1 MTAPQQQRRLDFM
14 KRRNWI
20 WFVASALLAVL
31 AGVLAMVLLGGG
43 GGILGGAE
51 ATPVAM
57 QSVVVARAPIA
68 TNDVIR
74 VDYVMLED
82 KPISE
87 VPSGAFVSVTDLT
100 EKNAVALRD
109 IAQGE
114 IITADAVYIAS
125 PGEGE
130 SVYGDKVGV
139 ALPAQ
144 DILSKW
150 GAVLPGDHV
159 DVLFSMD
166 VILETP
172 MYVEDIRTLEELQL
186 YAIERDQSLDKVSV
200 LALQDLTVLRIIEE
214 PAPEGQEDEEQPIVR
229 NRALELLAD
238 PQDAVVLKY
247 LLDAGGM
254 VSLAK
259 RSADNQS
266 LFNVQPV
273 NINYLMLRYGIVLPQ
288 PLE

>member
-1 MTAPQQQRRLDFM
+1 M
-14 KRRNWI
+14 KRRNLI

-31 AGVLAMVLLGGG
+31 AGVLAMVLIGNGG
-43 GGILGGAE
+43 LFGGAQ
-51 ATPVAM
+51 ATPVPM
-57 QSVVVARAPIA
+57 QTVVVARAPIA
-68 TNDVIR
+68 NNDVIR
-74 VDYVMLED
+74 VDYVALEER
-82 KPISE
+82 KVSE
-87 VPSGAFVSVTDLT
+87 VPSGAFVAVTDLT
-100 EKNAVALRD
+100 EKNAVAIRD
-109 IAQGE
+109 IGQGE
-114 IITADAVYIAS
+114 IITADAVYIAT
-125 PGEGE
+125 PGEGGT
-130 SVYGDKVGV
+130 VYGDRVGI
-139 ALPAQ
+139 ALPAE

-166 VILETP
+166 VILEQP
-172 MYVEDIRTLEELQL
+172 MYPQDVRTLEELQL
-186 YAIERDQSLDKVSV
+186 YAIERDQSMDKVSV

-214 PAPEGQEDEEQPIVR
+214 PAPEGQEDPEQPVVR
-229 NRALELLAD
+229 SRALELLAD

>member
-1 MTAPQQQRRLDFM
+1 M
-14 KRRNWI
+14 KRRNLI

-31 AGVLAMVLLGGG
+31 AGVLAMWILGGG
-43 GGILGGAE
+43 GGFVGGSD
-51 ATPVAM
+51 ATPVPM
-57 QSVVVARAPIA
+57 QTVVVARAPIA
-68 TNDVIR
+68 ANDVIR
-74 VDYVMLED
+74 VDYVMLEER
-82 KPISE
+82 KVSE

-100 EKNAVALRD
+100 DYNASAIRD
-109 IAQGE
+109 IAQGQ
-114 IITADAVYIAS
+114 ILVRGDDVYIPDS
-125 PGEGE
+125 GTEGNI
-130 SVYGDKVGV
+130 YGDRVGI
-139 ALPAQ
+139 ALPAE

-166 VILETP
+166 VILEQP
-172 MYVEDIRTLEELQL
+172 MYPQDVRTLEELQL

-214 PAPEGQEDEEQPIVR
+214 PAPEGQEDPEQPVVR
-229 NRALELLAD
+229 SQALELLAD

-247 LLDAGGM
+247 LLDSGGM

>member
-82 KPISE
+82 KPVSE

>member
-14 KRRNWI
+14 KRRNLI

-31 AGVLAMVLLGGG
+31 AGVLAMWILGGG
-43 GGILGGAE
+43 GGIIPGPE
-51 ATPVAM
+51 ATPVPM
-57 QSVVVARAPIA
+57 QTVVVARAPIA
-68 TNDVIR
+68 ANDVIR
-74 VDYVMLED
+74 VDYVALEER
-82 KPISE
+82 PVSE

-100 EKNAVALRD
+100 DNNASAIRD
-109 IAQGE
+109 IPQGK
-114 IITADAVYIAS
+114 ILVKGDDVYI
-125 PGEGE
+125 PGGDDGNT
-130 SVYGDKVGV
+130 YGDKVGI
-139 ALPAQ
+139 ALPAE

-166 VILETP
+166 VILEKP
-172 MYVEDIRTLEELQL
+172 MYPQDIRTLEELEL

-214 PAPEGQEDEEQPIVR
+214 PAPEGQEDPEQPIVR
-229 NRALELLAD
+229 SRALELLAD

-247 LLDAGGM
+247 LLDSGGM

>member
-1 MTAPQQQRRLDFM
+1 M

-31 AGVLAMVLLGGG
+31 AGVLAMWILGGG
-43 GGILGGAE
+43 GGFIGGAE
-51 ATPVAM
+51 ATPVPM
-57 QSVVVARAPIA
+57 QSVVVARVPIA
-68 TNDVIR
+68 ANDVFR
-74 VDYVMLED
+74 VDYVMLEER
-82 KPISE
+82 PVSE

-100 EKNAVALRD
+100 DNNASAIRD
-109 IAQGE
+109 IPQGKILVRGE
-114 IITADAVYIAS
+114 DAYI
-125 PGEGE
+125 PERDEGG

-139 ALPAQ
+139 ALPAE

-166 VILETP
+166 VILEKP
-172 MYVEDIRTLEELQL
+172 MYVEDIRTLEELEL

-214 PAPEGQEDEEQPIVR
+214 PAPEGQEDAEQPVAR
-229 NRALELLAD
+229 SRALELLAD

-259 RSADNQS
+259 RSPENQS

>member
-1 MTAPQQQRRLDFM
+1 M
-14 KRRNWI
+14 KRRNLI

-31 AGVLAMVLLGGG
+31 AGVLAMVLLGDGG
-43 GGILGGAE
+43 GLLGGPQ
-51 ATPVAM
+51 ATPVPM
-57 QSVVVARAPIA
+57 QTVVVARAPIA
-68 TNDVIR
+68 ANDVIR
-74 VDYVMLED
+74 VDYVALEER
-82 KPISE
+82 PVSE

-100 EKNAVALRD
+100 ENNAMAIRD
-109 IAQGE
+109 IPQGKILVSTE
-114 IITADAVYIAS
+114 DVYI
-125 PGEGE
+125 PPTGVEGNI
-130 SVYGDKVGV
+130 YGDKVGI
-139 ALPAQ
+139 ALPAE

-166 VILETP
+166 VILEKP
-172 MYVEDIRTLEELQL
+172 MYVEDIRTLEELEL

-214 PAPEGQEDEEQPIVR
+214 PAPEGQEEDPEAPIVR
-229 NRALELLAD
+229 SRALELLAD

-247 LLDAGGM
+247 LLDSGGM

>member
-1 MTAPQQQRRLDFM
+1 M
-14 KRRNWI
+14 KRRNLI

-31 AGVLAMVLLGGG
+31 AGVLAMWILGGG
-43 GGILGGAE
+43 GGFVGGSD
-51 ATPVAM
+51 ATPVPM
-57 QSVVVARAPIA
+57 QTVVVARAPIA
-68 TNDVIR
+68 ANDVIR
-74 VDYVMLED
+74 VDYVKLEER
-82 KPISE
+82 PVSE

-100 EKNAVALRD
+100 ENNASAIRD
-109 IAQGE
+109 IPENKILVRG
-114 IITADAVYIAS
+114 DDVYIPADD
-125 PGEGE
+125 GGNL
-130 SVYGDKVGV
+130 YGDKVGI
-139 ALPAQ
+139 ALPAE

-166 VILETP
+166 VILEKP
-172 MYVEDIRTLEELQL
+172 MYPQDIRTLEELEL

-200 LALQDLTVLRIIEE
+200 LALQDLTVLRIVEE
-214 PAPEGQEDEEQPIVR
+214 PAPEGQEDPEQPIVR
-229 NRALELLAD
+229 SRALELLAD

-247 LLDAGGM
+247 LLDSGGM
-254 VSLAK
+254 VSLVK